1 MARKIG
7 SRYTAHQVL
16 GRGSAGTV
24 WLGEG
29 PEGPVAIKLLRE
41 DLASDQDLVGRFVQE
56 RTALLSLDHPRVV
69 GIRDLVVDG
78 ADLALVM
85 DLVRGTDLR
94 SRLEREHRMTPEAAV
109 AIAADVADGLAAAHA
124 GGVVHRD
131 VKPENV
137 LLDSAAPAGPGGA
150 PPALLTDFGIARL
163 VDSPRRTRAT
173 RIIGTPDYL
182 APEIIEGLPPR
193 ASVDIYALATV
204 LYELLAGFT
213 PFGGGHPGAVLRR
226 HVTESVQPLPDLP
239 DELWQILAQCLA
251 KAPAS
256 RLTAGELGARLRELL
271 PHLAGL
277 PALDVAPPGA
287 DGAAAENGFADE
299 GAEPGS
305 AAGGPGG
312 AVGAA
317 AGAPGGSGVPGGP
330 GGLGGSGAAGAR
342 SGSGGSGVGGGMG
355 SGAGAPAAP
364 VSGFADRR
372 RGAVPLVRGAAP
384 DSSRDTHTSIRLPT
398 ADELAGYGAA
408 SRAGRAAGKAAG
420 GKGAGG
426 RGAGKG
432 GTGQGGT
439 GNGTGRGGALR
450 ASAPDRPA
458 SPRHRAVSDA
468 VRSRRIKFAAAAAA
482 ALAVAGIGGWG
493 IASAGS
499 SGSGHGGSGKDPG
512 ASTDDRPAAPDTSAD
527 GSARSPVSSGA
538 PTAGRGGTPTAPTAG
553 AASPQGRTG
562 APVALPRWSAA
573 QDVPAAGVPLTGG
586 PRAVVLGH
594 TTYVFAR
601 GEDKNVWYVTR
612 DGSGYG
618 PWHRLTGI
626 STQGDP
632 AVVSARAG
640 RIDLFAAG
648 TDGLLYRR
656 TYTGPASGAA
666 GAGSWNAWSQV
677 DERTHFDA
685 APAAASSEPG
695 RIDLVDR
702 VGGDLVTA
710 SLVDGRWNAW
720 ALVPTAGRITSAPAL
735 VSRGRG
741 TLEAFVVRKADGAV
755 LRLPFSGGAWRPSS
769 VVDGLDAAGAG
780 RPEALAAGGRLYV
793 FAAGQASALQGAPT
807 PLPAGLGGGPVGAA
821 GAAGTLELFAPT
833 AHGTLTRATAPA

>member
-56 RTALLSLDHPRVV
+56 RTALLSLDHPHIV

-78 ADLALVM
+78 SDLALVM

-94 SRLEREHRMTPEAAV
+94 SRLERERRLAPEAAV

-124 GGVVHRD
+124 AGVVHRD

-137 LLDSAAPAGPGGA
+137 LLDSAVAAGPGGA

-226 HVTESVQPLPDLP
+226 HVTETVAPLPGLP
-239 DELWQILAQCLA
+239 DELWQILAPCLA

-256 RLTAGELGARLRELL
+256 RLTAGELATRLRDLL

-277 PALDVAPPGA
+277 PALEVAAPGAEDGADAEDAGPYGDGGLADPPPGA
-287 DGAAAENGFADE
+287 
-299 GAEPGS
+299 
-305 AAGGPGG
+305 
-312 AVGAA
+312 
-317 AGAPGGSGVPGGP
+317 
-330 GGLGGSGAAGAR
+330 
-342 SGSGGSGVGGGMG
+342 
-355 SGAGAPAAP
+355 GAGTGPAA
-364 VSGFADRR
+364 DRP

-384 DSSRDTHTSIRLPT
+384 DSSRDTHTSIKLPT
-398 ADELAGYGAA
+398 AEELAGYGTA
-408 SRAGRAAGKAAG
+408 SRAGKAA
-420 GKGAGG
+420 A
-426 RGAGKG
+426 
-432 GTGQGGT
+432 
-439 GNGTGRGGALR
+439 R
-450 ASAPDRPA
+450 ASAPGRPA

-468 VRSRRIKFAAAAAA
+468 IRQRRIKFAAGAAA

-493 IASAGS
+493 IATAGS
-499 SGSGHGGSGKDPG
+499 DSGSGSGGST
-512 ASTDDRPAAPDTSAD
+512 SRDDAPPS
-527 GSARSPVSSGA
+527 A
-538 PTAGRGGTPTAPTAG
+538 PTATRGTTPAAPTAG

-562 APVALPRWSAA
+562 AAVTLPQWSSAK
-573 QDVPAAGVPLTGG
+573 DVPAAGVRLLGG
-586 PRAVVLGH
+586 PHAL
-594 TTYVFAR
+594 TLDDATYVFAR
-601 GEDKNVWYVTR
+601 GADKNVWYVVR
-612 DGSGYG
+612 DASGYG
-618 PWHRLTGI
+618 AWHKLTGI
-626 STQGDP
+626 SVADDP
-632 AVVSARAG
+632 AVASAHAG
-640 RIDLFAAG
+640 RIDLFALG

-656 TYTGPASGAA
+656 TLSGAA
-666 GAGSWNAWSQV
+666 DGYWTAWSQV
-677 DERTHFDA
+677 DERTRFDA

-695 RIDLVDR
+695 RIDLVGR

-710 SLVDGRWNAW
+710 SLVGDRWNAW
-720 ALVPTAGRITSAPAL
+720 ALVPTAGRITAAPAL
-735 VSRGRG
+735 VSRERG
-741 TLEAFVVRKADGAV
+741 ALDAFVVRKADGAV
-755 LRLPFSGGAWRPSS
+755 LRLPYSGGAWRPSE
-769 VVDGLDAAGAG
+769 VIQGLDASGRPDAAAAAG
-780 RPEALAAGGRLYV
+780 RLFAFTPGAQAAAPLGG
-793 FAAGQASALQGAPT
+793 AWSTSALPARADG
-807 PLPAGLGGGPVGAA
+807 PLGVTGSAH
-821 GAAGTLELFAPT
+821 TLELFSRTPS
-833 AHGTLTRATAPA
+833 GTLTRTTARL